1 MLVDQKSDQTAYLL
15 FSRIVVGKIGRDI
28 ISEITESSWA
38 FALDILDC

>member
-28 ISEITESSWA
+28 SEITESSWA